1 MPLLGQASGGWTESS
16 SALRI
21 LNLGIANS
29 IGVLTDDSF
38 TQTNPPIVTGATT
51 VTAQVNQT
59 LSGVLSGSVCFA
71 RGDAGGGTNF
81 IGGPAALGTNNVNI
95 LGVFINS
102 ANGNAFENT
111 PGTASGKGPYVS
123 GQGTFGNTL
132 FEDKVLT
139 AGNQGNALTAYN
151 VGQALFASHNG
162 YLTNMIDADYAASS
176 VEQLWEN
183 AIDCTALFSAIGVAP
198 VGTLTGQMN
207 LPTVI
212 GIVKMVPDA
221 TQGDLVY
228 DQRI

>member
-29 IGVLTDDSF
+29 IGVLTDDAF
-38 TQTNPPIVTGATT
+38 TQTNPPVVTTAATISD
-51 VTAQVNQT
+51 QVDTT

-71 RGDAGGGTNF
+71 RGDAGGGSNY
-81 IGGPAALGTNNVNI
+81 IGGPTTVGTANVAV

-102 ANGNAFENT
+102 ANGNSFENT
-111 PGTASGKGPYVS
+111 PGTASGKGPYIS
-123 GQGTFGNTL
+123 GQGTYGNTL
-132 FEDKVLT
+132 YEDKVLT
-139 AGNQGNALTAYN
+139 AGNAGNALTALAT
-151 VGQALFASHNG
+151 GQSLYASRNG
-162 YLTNMIDADYAASS
+162 YLTNAIAADYAADAS
-176 VEQLWEN
+176 EQVWEGN
-183 AIDCTALFSAIGVAP
+183 PAAFGGA
-198 VGTLTGQMN
+198 
-207 LPTVI
+207 TVI

>member
-29 IGVLTDDSF
+29 VGVLTDDSF
-38 TQTNPPIVTGATT
+38 TQTNPPIVTAAATI
-51 VTAQVNQT
+51 TAQVDQT
-59 LSGVLSGSVCFA
+59 LTGVLSGSVCFA
-71 RGDAGGGTNF
+71 RGDAGGGSNF
-81 IGGPAALGTNNVNI
+81 IGGPPAIAALQNVSV

-102 ANGNAFENT
+102 ANGNSFENT

-132 FEDKVLT
+132 FEDADLT
-139 AGNQGNALTAYN
+139 GVPGAAITAYA
-151 VGQALFASHNG
+151 VGQNLYASRNG
-162 YLTNMIDADYAASS
+162 YLTNCLVAQFAQSTIQLWHAVDAFAAAS
-176 VEQLWEN
+176 V
-183 AIDCTALFSAIGVAP
+183 
-198 VGTLTGQMN
+198 VGDPD
-207 LPTVI
+207 LPPVI

>member
-29 IGVLTDDSF
+29 VGVLTDDAF

-51 VTAQVNQT
+51 ITAQVDQT
-59 LSGVLSGSVCFA
+59 LTGVLSGSVCFA
-71 RGDAGGGTNF
+71 RGDAAGGSNM
-81 IGGPAALGTNNVNI
+81 IGGPCAAATANVRPI
-95 LGVFINS
+95 GVFINN

-111 PGTASGKGPYVS
+111 PGVASGKNPYVS
-123 GQGTFGNTL
+123 GMGTYGNTL

-139 AGNQGNALTAYN
+139 GANAGNALTALTT
-151 VGQALFASHNG
+151 GQKLYTSRNG
-162 YLTNMIDADYAASS
+162 YLTNLVAADYAAVST
-176 VEQLWEN
+176 EQTWEAGDLIAN
-183 AIDCTALFSAIGVAP
+183 IGAIATSGI
-198 VGTLTGQMN
+198 VG
-207 LPTVI
+207 LPTEM
-212 GIVKMVPDA
+212 GIVKMPPDA

>member
-16 SALRI
+16 SALRV

-29 IGVLTDDSF
+29 IGVLTDDAF
-38 TQTNPPIVTGATT
+38 TQTNPPQVTVAATI
-51 VTAQVNQT
+51 TAQVNQT

-71 RGDAGGGTNF
+71 RGDAGGGSNF
-81 IGGPAALGTNNVNI
+81 IGGPPAVVAPNVAV
-95 LGVFINS
+95 LGVFMNS

-123 GQGTFGNTL
+123 GQGSYGNTL

-139 AGNQGNALTAYN
+139 AGNAGNALTAYN
-151 VGQALFASHNG
+151 VGQELRASRNG
-162 YLTNMIDADYAASS
+162 YLTNAIAADYAVSS
-176 VEQLWEN
+176 VEQLWEGN
-183 AIDCTALFSAIGVAP
+183 AAAYATRG
-198 VGTLTGQMN
+198 
-207 LPTVI
+207 TVI

>member
-16 SALRI
+16 SALRV

-29 IGVLTDDSF
+29 IGTLTDDAF
-38 TQTNPPIVTGATT
+38 TQTNPPQVVVANTI
-51 VTAQVNQT
+51 TAQVDQT

-71 RGDAGGGTNF
+71 RGDAAGGSNF
-81 IGGPAALGTNNVNI
+81 IGGPAAVGTANVRV

-111 PGTASGKGPYVS
+111 PGVASGKGPYVS

-139 AGNQGNALTAYN
+139 AANAGNALTALAP
-151 VGQALFASHNG
+151 GQGLYASRNG
-162 YLTNMIDADYAASS
+162 YLTNAIAADFTNNTTDQTWEQGDLDAAGTPRTDPT
-176 VEQLWEN
+176 L
-183 AIDCTALFSAIGVAP
+183 IGV
-198 VGTLTGQMN
+198 
-207 LPTVI
+207 
-212 GIVKMVPDA
+212 VKMPPDA

>member
-29 IGVLTDDSF
+29 VGVLTDDSF
-38 TQTNPPIVTGATT
+38 TQTNPPIITVAAT
-51 VTAQVNQT
+51 VTAQVDQT

-81 IGGPAALGTNNVNI
+81 IGGPTAALLANVGI

-139 AGNQGNALTAYN
+139 AANAGNALTAYN
-151 VGQALFASHNG
+151 VAQELRASLNG
-162 YLTNMIDADYAASS
+162 YLTNAIAADYAVTS
-176 VEQLWEN
+176 VEQLWEGN
-183 AIDCTALFSAIGVAP
+183 DAAFATKG
-198 VGTLTGQMN
+198 
-207 LPTVI
+207 TVI